1 MNAPTIG
8 YAIKIS
14 KFMTEVRRAYRVASM
29 RLGVILANKV
39 IEGKSL
45 NATSKKP
52 MPASVKYIRKRSSI
66 SNSLFHL
73 SAKHNY
79 RNVTTTFAI
88 TLSNSM
94 VLISYALKN
103 DW

>member
-1 MNAPTIG
+1 MKAPTIG
-8 YAIKIS
+8 YSIKIS
-14 KFMTEVRRAYRVASM
+14 KFMTEVRRAYKVASM

-66 SNSLFHL
+66 SKSLFHL

-79 RNVTTTFAI
+79 RNVTM
-88 TLSNSM
+88 TLAMTLNKSR
-94 VLISYALKN
+94 VLTSSDFKN
-103 DW
+103 D